1 MNKIYGIFL
10 DHVTHNLKFLVGK
23 RTFFFFCFINK
34 ILIFGKGFGFKI
46 FKIINFY
53 DYITIREIFILECYK
68 INQLLNYNKIK
79 KFYKNIENKNK
90 IPILID
96 CGANIGA
103 SSHYFNKVYKK
114 SKLICLEPDKRN
126 FELLIKNI
134 INTDIVKINK
144 AVSSVIGQFKMLR
157 TTEDP
162 RAFSAVASENGEVQ
176 STSINEILSNYSDDK
191 YEPFLIKIDIEGGE
205 KNLFE
210 SNLEWINKFKII
222 IIEPHDWLYPENNIF
237 QNFLKSISC
246 LNRDFVILNENII
259 SIKND

>member
-1 MNKIYGIFL
+1 MNKIYYILF
-10 DHVTHNLKFLVGK
+10 DHVIHNLKFLVGK

-34 ILIFGKGFGFKI
+34 ILIFGKGYGFKI
-46 FKIINFY
+46 FKIRNFY
-53 DYITIREIFILECYK
+53 DYYTIREIFVLECYK
-68 INQLLNYNKIK
+68 LNKLLNYNNIK
-79 KFYKNIENKNK
+79 NFYNSIQSKNK

-103 SSHYFNKVYKK
+103 SSYFFDKVYKK

-134 INTDIVKINK
+134 IDTDIDKINK
-144 AVSSVIGQFKMLR
+144 AVGSSIEKFKMLR
-157 TTEDP
+157 TSEDP
-162 RAFSAVASENGEVQ
+162 RAFSAVASEDGEVQ

-210 SNLEWINKFKII
+210 ANLEWINKFKII
-222 IIEPHDWLYPENNIF
+222 IIESHDWLYPGNNIF

-259 SIKND
+259 SIRND